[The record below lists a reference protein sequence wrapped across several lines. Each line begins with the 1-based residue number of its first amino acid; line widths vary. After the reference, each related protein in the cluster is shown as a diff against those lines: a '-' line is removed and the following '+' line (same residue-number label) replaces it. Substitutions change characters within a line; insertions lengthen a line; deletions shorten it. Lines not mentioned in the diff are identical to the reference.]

1 MSVDI
6 INKDYSV
13 VYTHMIHS
21 IDNSLFTLFIYL
33 YNGGKSKP
41 KLQYA
46 NFTIVHVRPK
56 SDIIKYEA
64 VKKIII
70 ID

>member
-1 MSVDI
+1 
-6 INKDYSV
+6 
-13 VYTHMIHS
+13 MIHS
-21 IDNSLFTLFIYL
+21 IDNSLFTLFVYL

-46 NFTIVHVRPK
+46 NFTIVHARPK

>member
-6 INKDYSV
+6 INKDYSI
-13 VYTHMIHS
+13 VYTH
-21 IDNSLFTLFIYL
+21 DTQYWQQFVYL